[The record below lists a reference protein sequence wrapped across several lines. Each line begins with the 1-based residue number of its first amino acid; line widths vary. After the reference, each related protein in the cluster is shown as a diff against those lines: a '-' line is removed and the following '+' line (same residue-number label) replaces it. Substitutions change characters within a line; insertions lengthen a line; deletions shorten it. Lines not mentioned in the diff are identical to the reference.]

1 MDTLTII
8 IIAQAA
14 LDLVL
19 LIVFLVMASN
29 IAKIKTSVKDI
40 GRATE
45 RPAPWNDPAY
55 FDPVEEEISLG
66 NNDRA
71 RELLGRLEFRYRRH
85 LDRAAAQVPGKS
97 GLYVVK
103 DGKVTEKEFVAERMD
118 RDIRALKDR
127 LK

>member
-29 IAKIKTSVKDI
+29 VAKIKRIASSIDRSTDN
-40 GRATE
+40 
-45 RPAPWNDPAY
+45 PCPWDNSAY

-71 RELLGRLEFRYRRH
+71 RELLARLEFRYRRR
-85 LDRAAAQVPGKS
+85 LDRSAMPIGGRE
-97 GLYVVK
+97 GLFVSCGYVVTAKEDIIAQLDK
-103 DGKVTEKEFVAERMD
+103 DVK
-118 RDIRALKDR
+118 ALKSR
-127 LK
+127 MK